1 MKGPDHIREKI
12 FNYETVSYVIA
23 GVLTTAVDYIVFIIV
38 NEAMG
43 AHGISEVKA
52 VTAATV
58 ISWSA
63 AVLFAYVVNK
73 LAVFK
78 NFDLK
83 PAHMAREFAA
93 FVSARVL
100 SGAVTLILMWLMTG
114 FAGWNEYLAKVI
126 TSVFNVVFNYVA
138 SKLFIFKK

>member
-38 NEAMG
+38 NEALG

-73 LAVFK
+73 LAVFR
-78 NFDLK
+78 NFDFR
-83 PAHMAREFAA
+83 PVHMAREFAA

-100 SGAVTLILMWLMTG
+100 SGAITLILMWLMTG

>member
-12 FNYETVSYVIA
+12 FNYETVSYLIA

-38 NEAMG
+38 NEALR
-43 AHGISEVKA
+43 AHGISEMKA
-52 VTAATV
+52 VTAATAV
-58 ISWSA
+58 SWAA
-63 AVLFAYVVNK
+63 AVLFAYAANK
-73 LAVFK
+73 FAVFK
-78 NFDLK
+78 NFDIK
-83 PAHMAREFAA
+83 PAHMVREFSA

-100 SGAVTLILMWLMTG
+100 SGAITLILMWLMTG

>member
-43 AHGISEVKA
+43 ARGIPEVRA

-58 ISWSA
+58 ISWST
-63 AVLFAYVVNK
+63 AVLFAYAVNK

-78 NFDLK
+78 SFDLK
-83 PAHMAREFAA
+83 PAHMAREFAT

-100 SGAVTLILMWLMTG
+100 SGAITLILMWLMTG